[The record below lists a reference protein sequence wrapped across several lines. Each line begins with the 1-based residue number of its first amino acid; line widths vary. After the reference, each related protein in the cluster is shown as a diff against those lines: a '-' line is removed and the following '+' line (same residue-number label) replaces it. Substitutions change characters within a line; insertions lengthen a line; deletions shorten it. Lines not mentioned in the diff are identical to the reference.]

1 MKRHTLIYCLL
12 CISALVHAEQNT
24 DHPAVLVQT
33 APLSQRDMSSR
44 ITGFGMLTPEPDAT
58 QNLNFPIAGR
68 VDQVLVN
75 PGQYVNK
82 GDLLLTVSADPASS
96 LNYTQAKNALTY
108 ARSELARQKKLFE
121 QQLTTRSQLD
131 NAAKNLKDAEEAM
144 LIQKRLGAG
153 ITLNKLLAPLT
164 GIVVSVAV
172 VPGDRFVAGTNLLQI
187 AEVNTLRARLGVEP
201 SDSRL
206 LHPGLP
212 VHLTSVLDDKQAA
225 DGELVWIAGQIN
237 PKTQLV
243 DVSVRVKAQ
252 GFAPGTRVRG
262 EIVTSTQHQ
271 YAVPRQAVLHDDKG
285 SYIYQVVDHV
295 GHRVAVTTGLEDNGW
310 VGVQGQ
316 FIVGAPVVIL
326 GNYELEDGAAVRT
339 APGRTAAP

>member
-1 MKRHTLIYCLL
+1 MKRRTLIYCLL

-24 DHPAVLVQT
+24 DHPTVLVQT
-33 APLSQRDMSSR
+33 APLSQRDMTSR

-58 QNLNFPIAGR
+58 LNLNFPIAGR

-75 PGQYVNK
+75 AGQYVKQN
-82 GDLLLTVSADPASS
+82 DLLLTVSADPSNS

-108 ARSELARQKKLFE
+108 ARSELARQQKLFQ
-121 QQLTTRSQLD
+121 QQLTTHSQLD

-144 LIQKRLGAG
+144 TIQMRLGAG

-164 GIVVSVAV
+164 GIVVSVTA

-187 AEVNTLRARLGVEP
+187 AKIDTLRARLGVEP

-206 LHPGLP
+206 LHPGLQ
-212 VHLTSVLDDKQAA
+212 VHLASVLDDQQS
-225 DGELVWIAGQIN
+225 GEGEVVWVAGQIN

-262 EIVTSTQHQ
+262 EIMLTSQRQ
-271 YAVPRQAVLHDDKG
+271 YAVPRQAVLRDDKG
-285 SYIYQVVDHV
+285 SYLYQVVDQT
-295 GHRVAVTTGLEDNGW
+295 GHRVAVTTGIEDNGW
-310 VGVQGQ
+310 VAVQGK
-316 FIVGAPVVIL
+316 FIANAPVVIL
-326 GNYELEDGAAVRT
+326 GNYELADGAAVRT
-339 APGRTAAP
+339 ALGRTAAP

>member
-1 MKRHTLIYCLL
+1 MKRRIFIYCLL
-12 CISALVHAEQNT
+12 CVSALCVADLVHAEQNT
-24 DHPAVLVQT
+24 DHPVVLVQT
-33 APLSQRDMSSR
+33 APLSQRDMSSH

-58 QNLNFPIAGR
+58 QNLNFPIGGR

-75 PGQYVNK
+75 AGQYVKQN
-82 GDLLLTVSADPASS
+82 DLLLTVSADPSTS
-96 LNYTQAKNALTY
+96 LNYTQAKNALVY
-108 ARSELARQKKLFE
+108 ARSELARQQKLFA

-144 LIQKRLGAG
+144 AIQKRLGAG
-153 ITLNKLLAPLT
+153 ITINKLLAPLT
-164 GIVVSVAV
+164 GIVVSVSA

-187 AEVNTLRARLGVEP
+187 AKVDTLRARLGVEP

-206 LHPGLP
+206 LRPGLP

-225 DGELVWIAGQIN
+225 DGELVWVAGQIN

-262 EIVTSTQHQ
+262 EITLSSQRQ

-285 SYIYQVVDHV
+285 SYLYQVVNQI
-295 GHRVAVTTGLEDNGW
+295 GHRIAVTTGIEDKGW
-310 VGVQGQ
+310 VAVQGQ
-316 FIVGAPVVIL
+316 FIANAPVVTL
-326 GNYELEDGAAVRT
+326 GNYELEDGASVRV
-339 APGRTAAP
+339 AAP